1 MTQDNPTPPPV
12 DYAGTSAAKTGLF
25 APPPIPPE
33 PAPPEQRTMGM
44 LCHLLALSGLVGI
57 PFGTVLGPLV
67 IWLIKKNEMPFVND
81 QGKEALNFHISVIIL
96 AIILSPTICLAGLGL
111 ILLIAVGITALVF
124 TIIATVKASSGAY
137 YRYPYSMRLIK

>member
-1 MTQDNPTPPPV
+1 
-12 DYAGTSAAKTGLF
+12 
-25 APPPIPPE
+25 
-33 PAPPEQRTMGM
+33 MGM